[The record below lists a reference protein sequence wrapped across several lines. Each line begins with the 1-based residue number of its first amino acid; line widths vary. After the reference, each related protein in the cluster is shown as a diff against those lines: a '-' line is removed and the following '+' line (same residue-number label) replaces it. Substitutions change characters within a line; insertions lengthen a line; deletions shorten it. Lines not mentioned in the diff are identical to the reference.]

1 MSEILPTSTPLLSP
15 NLTDQQQ
22 AEFALKIAWEELEKQ
37 IELIITQ
44 TTGISP
50 ENARQLS
57 NCFATT
63 KHLCQQLETQMKQAI
78 SRLDFH
84 ADNSPMS
91 VIEWDSR
98 CRIIRWSPQ
107 AEKTFGWTNA
117 EILGKDWHDLSIIDA
132 AECESV
138 NLMANKLLDGSTTRS
153 VSCNRNYTKDGSIIY
168 CEWYSSALKD
178 AEGKVISVLSFGVD
192 VSDRYRTQE
201 ELRRRERDFS
211 TIVENSTDVIARYDR
226 ELRHLYVNR
235 AVETATGQP
244 PAEFT
249 GKTNLESGMPVQF
262 CNLFDESIT
271 KVFQTGKQETIEFE
285 FLTPQGIK
293 HYHSR
298 VIPEFSADNS
308 VETVLTIARDITE
321 LKQVELQLRHSEAKF
336 RSIVN
341 SNLIGIF
348 FWDINGNFTDANDFF
363 LNSVNYTREDL
374 LSAKMSWQTMTPPE
388 CRCQDA
394 AFAAQLQAKGSVAPT
409 EQEFIRADGSRIP
422 VLLGGTFLEGTQE
435 LGVSFVLDITE
446 HKQAEFELQKHQEL
460 LVSILKT
467 IPNFLY
473 IYDPQNNKI
482 IYISESVT
490 TMLGYTIQELE
501 EFVTAEVADLLH
513 PEDRLKLIAGM
524 ARLKDSTNA
533 QEIDDRDYR
542 IKHKNGEWRWVHD
555 RARIFKKDAAG
566 KTLQIIGSVLD
577 ISDRKAA
584 EASLKQQKEV
594 LQTIFDSV
602 PVMLGFLNKN
612 SEIEWVNRH
621 WEEVLG
627 WNSAEMKSRDIFAE
641 FYPDPEYRQ
650 DVLDEIQAANRNWSD
665 FKTKVRDGRIIDT
678 CWANIT
684 LSDGSRIGIGQD
696 ITQRKLAEAELK
708 ELNETLEAQVAQ
720 RTAELETFFDALPDY
735 IFVVERENMRL
746 SFVNHSLVEF
756 SGFDSR
762 QQMQGK
768 TIFECYPS
776 ELAERFCREN
786 LQVFESGKTLHL
798 QEKFART
805 GGSIYF
811 DTLKI
816 PLRNIDGEV
825 YALIGTSRNI
835 TELVEIRQTLSERT
849 IQLEETNKELESF
862 CYSVSHDLRSP
873 LRAIDG
879 FSKSPDRRLRR
890 SV

>member
-348 FWDINGNFTDANDFF
+348 FWDINGNFYRRERLFF
-363 LNSVNYTREDL
+363 K
-374 LSAKMSWQTMTPPE
+374 LSKLHARRP
-388 CRCQDA
+388 
-394 AFAAQLQAKGSVAPT
+394 AF
-409 EQEFIRADGSRIP
+409 R
-422 VLLGGTFLEGTQE
+422 
-435 LGVSFVLDITE
+435 
-446 HKQAEFELQKHQEL
+446 
-460 LVSILKT
+460 
-467 IPNFLY
+467 
-473 IYDPQNNKI
+473 
-482 IYISESVT
+482 
-490 TMLGYTIQELE
+490 
-501 EFVTAEVADLLH
+501 
-513 PEDRLKLIAGM
+513 
-524 ARLKDSTNA
+524 
-533 QEIDDRDYR
+533 
-542 IKHKNGEWRWVHD
+542 KN
-555 RARIFKKDAAG
+555 
-566 KTLQIIGSVLD
+566 
-577 ISDRKAA
+577 
-584 EASLKQQKEV
+584 
-594 LQTIFDSV
+594 
-602 PVMLGFLNKN
+602 
-612 SEIEWVNRH
+612 
-621 WEEVLG
+621 
-627 WNSAEMKSRDIFAE
+627 
-641 FYPDPEYRQ
+641 
-650 DVLDEIQAANRNWSD
+650 
-665 FKTKVRDGRIIDT
+665 
-678 CWANIT
+678 
-684 LSDGSRIGIGQD
+684 
-696 ITQRKLAEAELK
+696 
-708 ELNETLEAQVAQ
+708 
-720 RTAELETFFDALPDY
+720 
-735 IFVVERENMRL
+735 
-746 SFVNHSLVEF
+746 
-756 SGFDSR
+756 
-762 QQMQGK
+762 
-768 TIFECYPS
+768 
-776 ELAERFCREN
+776 ELANNDTPRMPLSGCSFCRP
-786 LQVFESGKTLHL
+786 V
-798 QEKFART
+798 
-805 GGSIYF
+805 
-811 DTLKI
+811 
-816 PLRNIDGEV
+816 
-825 YALIGTSRNI
+825 TS
-835 TELVEIRQTLSERT
+835 
-849 IQLEETNKELESF
+849 
-862 CYSVSHDLRSP
+862 
-873 LRAIDG
+873 
-879 FSKSPDRRLRR
+879 
-890 SV
+890 